1 MTPCSTRTPFR
12 CARPAPR
19 RFAAT
24 AGLAAILGLA
34 ACGTAADP
42 GTSSSDPA
50 AGAVT
55 PAAAP
60 FAPSASDVAAR
71 SVTLESG
78 WAKAGSGMTA
88 VFGTVTN
95 RTDQGITITGGT
107 SPSAGEVQVHT
118 MAKQADGS
126 MKMMQK
132 KGGLRVPAGGSVA
145 LEPGGD
151 HLMLLELTEPL
162 VNGDDVVLVMVT
174 SSGDELAWTVPVR
187 TFAGAEETYVPEDH

>member
-1 MTPCSTRTPFR
+1 MTPCSTPTPFR

-19 RFAAT
+19 RVAAAVALAAT
-24 AGLAAILGLA
+24 LSLA
-34 ACGTAADP
+34 ACGTASDP
-42 GTSSSDPA
+42 DTSSSDPR
-50 AGAVT
+50 AGAAT
-55 PAAAP
+55 PAAVAS
-60 FAPSASDVAAR
+60 ARPSNDVLAGT
-71 SVTLESG
+71 VTLESG

-95 RTDQGITITGGT
+95 RSDQDITITGGT

>member
-1 MTPCSTRTPFR
+1 MTPCSPLTTSR
-12 CARPAPR
+12 CAHPAPR
-19 RFAAT
+19 RLAAALTLAAT
-24 AGLAAILGLA
+24 LSLA

-42 GTSSSDPA
+42 GTSSSDPR
-50 AGAVT
+50 AGAAT
-55 PAAAP
+55 PAAV
-60 FAPSASDVAAR
+60 PSASPSNDAPAGT
-71 SVTLESG
+71 VTLESG

-95 RTDQGITITGGT
+95 RSDQDLTITGGT

-132 KGGLRVPAGGSVA
+132 KGGLSVPAGESVDLA
-145 LEPGGD
+145 PGGD
-151 HLMLLELTEPL
+151 HLMLLGLTGPL

-174 SSGDELAWTVPVR
+174 SRGDELAWTVPVR
-187 TFAGAEETYVPEDH
+187 TFAGGEETYVPEDD